1 MESRDSVDH
10 RFGFRSASFG
20 IRAIRS
26 HLAVTRGVDRHEVP
40 IEETLNIKFEPF
52 TQDLTLFKG
61 DLNWVTLLSRAQ
73 RPRLDSVPLRE
84 WWLCNNR
91 GLSPDSQ
98 PNPTNEEHRYNP
110 LGTVY
115 WVVTLTHLKYSGNQC
130 LGRATTAKLTDVM

>member
-1 MESRDSVDH
+1 MPQWPAVLRK
-10 RFGFRSASFG
+10 ASTASG
-20 IRAIRS
+20 MPRPVSGYR
-26 HLAVTRGVDRHEVP
+26 LR
-40 IEETLNIKFEPF
+40 
-52 TQDLTLFKG
+52 G

-73 RPRLDSVPLRE
+73 RPRLDLVPLCE

-110 LGTVY
+110 LGTAC

-130 LGRATTAKLTDVM
+130 LGGATTAKLTDVL